1 MKNLSQL
8 NKKKK
13 ALSNIIAYVLLISIS
28 LSLSVIVYNWLKF
41 YVSEDDVE
49 TCSDGVNVIIENYE
63 CYQFNKTTNKSGWLK
78 VILKNKGLFTVDG
91 YILRVHDRPDASFGF
106 YVFDDVGAPIAPG
119 REYNATY
126 YFNENIIDGY
136 ELSDVTLVEI
146 QPFITNKDNINCQ
159 SYSSQKIKCV

>member
-78 VILKNKGLFTVDG
+78 VILKNL
-91 YILRVHDRPDASFGF
+91 YIFAF
-106 YVFDDVGAPIAPG
+106 
-119 REYNATY
+119 
-126 YFNENIIDGY
+126 
-136 ELSDVTLVEI
+136 
-146 QPFITNKDNINCQ
+146 
-159 SYSSQKIKCV
+159 